1 MRPYTPHMEAYATRL
16 KIRDLP
22 HFYYKEYMNQ
32 NQEKITPLKNSE
44 EMEKLI
50 QDLKSELAK
59 EKQETL
65 TWKNSKIKTEQELF
79 AKEKEANRL
88 AQEKEDWKREAYVA
102 RKIQSESKQAKEQ
115 QDFNTEFIKLQQK
128 KGWQWDEAQGW
139 VKA

>member
-1 MRPYTPHMEAYATRL
+1 
-16 KIRDLP
+16 
-22 HFYYKEYMNQ
+22 MNNPDMAMSQ
-32 NQEKITPLKNSE
+32 KITPLKNSE

-88 AQEKEDWKREAYVA
+88 AQEVEDWKRETHAA
-102 RKIQSESKQAKEQ
+102 RKIQSETKQAKEA
-115 QDFNTEFIKLQQK
+115 QDFETEFIKLQAK
-128 KGWQWDEAQGW
+128 KGWAWDESQGW

>member
-1 MRPYTPHMEAYATRL
+1 MT
-16 KIRDLP
+16 
-22 HFYYKEYMNQ
+22 Q

-65 TWKNSKIKTEQELF
+65 TWKNSKIKTEQDLF

-88 AQEKEDWKREAYVA
+88 AQEVEDWKRETHAA
-102 RKIQSESKQAKEQ
+102 RQIKQESKQHKEA
-115 QDFNTEFIKLQQK
+115 QDFNSAFIKLQNK
-128 KGWQWDEAQGW
+128 KGWQWDESQGW
-139 VKA
+139 SKV